1 MTMDSVARLTEWVHS
16 VSMSNKGKGLGFDE
30 LVRTLDE
37 FAGGPADPD
46 DPKARTR
53 ARILKAAKP
62 LFEKLGYR
70 RTSIDDVARDAGIAK
85 GTVYVHFKSKA
96 ELLFHVLIEEK
107 RRLVHQ
113 FRPVFDPTLS
123 PLQRVRLFVELLVTS
138 FAGSPLSVKL
148 MTGDPELLLFLDEL
162 PNDLRQAVLTRQAEV
177 IEGLLGGLEISDE
190 ERPVRVRA
198 FQGLVYALGSIIEA
212 RGHTGL
218 SLQQYATQLAK
229 ILVDGLRSK

>member
-1 MTMDSVARLTEWVHS
+1 
-16 VSMSNKGKGLGFDE
+16 MSNKGLDFDD
-30 LVRTLDE
+30 LLRTLDD
-37 FAGGPADPD
+37 FAGGPADAE
-46 DPKARTR
+46 DPKSRTR

-107 RRLVHQ
+107 RRLIHA
-113 FRPVFDPTLS
+113 FRPIFDPSLA
-123 PLQRVRLFVELLVTS
+123 PLQRMRLYVELLVTS
-138 FAGSPLSVKL
+138 FADSPLSVKL
-148 MTGDPELLLFLDEL
+148 MTGDRELLLFLEEL
-162 PNDLRQAVLTRQAEV
+162 PNDLRQAVLARQTEG
-177 IEGLLGGLEISDE
+177 IEGLLQGLEIPDE

-198 FQGLVYALGSIIEA
+198 FQGLVYALGGIIEA
-212 RGHTGL
+212 RSHTGL

-229 ILVDGLRSK
+229 IFVDGLRSR